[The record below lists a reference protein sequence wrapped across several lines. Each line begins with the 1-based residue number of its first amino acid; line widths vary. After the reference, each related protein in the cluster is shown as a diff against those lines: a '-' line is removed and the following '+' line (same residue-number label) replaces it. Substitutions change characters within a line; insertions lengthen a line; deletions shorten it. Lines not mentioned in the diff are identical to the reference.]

1 MPSIPHS
8 PISPT
13 PPLGSPSD
21 HDFSEVEPFVAK
33 AKELRL
39 TTVVLAWKEEYGQV
53 LDAPGVVYEQLAQFS
68 LLAYHRPTSAILR
81 CHQHGNTVARQA
93 LAERLRALGFTVEER
108 TRNEMKYRT

>member
-1 MPSIPHS
+1 MPDT

-13 PPLGSPSD
+13 APADSPAD
-21 HDFSEVEPFVAK
+21 HDFSTVEPFITK
-33 AKELRL
+33 AQELRL

-53 LDAPGVVYEQLAQFS
+53 LDAPGVIYERLAQFS

-81 CHQHGNTVARQA
+81 CHQHGDTVVRQA